1 MAEKIKICV
10 VAGPTASGKTALGV
24 EICKKFNGEVISC
37 DSMQIYK
44 GLPIATAVPTLDERE
59 GIPHHL
65 MEFLEVND
73 NFSVADYVA
82 LAKEKIADLNS
93 RGKLPVFVGGT
104 GLYIS
109 SLLDN
114 VKFAPQQFDENIR
127 KELNERIKTEGCE
140 KLYEELQKIDPE
152 TAEKIHVNDALRI
165 TRALE
170 IYLLTGETKSEQV
183 KRSKEEPSPYSPCV
197 IGLNFENRD
206 ILYDRI
212 NRRVDIMVESGMLEE
227 VKAIYEKYGDDL
239 SIAAIGYKEFIPY
252 FKGEETLENC
262 IENVKQESRRYAK
275 RQLTWFRR
283 DDRVNWIY
291 PDSFEENVEY
301 SRTKVIKK
309 AIEIMENSGN
319 W

>member
-1 MAEKIKICV
+1 MSEKTKICV

-24 EICKKFNGEVISC
+24 EICKRFNGEVVSC

-44 GLPIATAVPTLDERE
+44 GLPIATAVPTMEERE

-65 MEFLEVND
+65 MEFLELNE
-73 NFSVADYVA
+73 NFSVADYVS
-82 LAKEKIADLNS
+82 LAKEKIEDITK

-140 KLYEELQKIDPE
+140 KLYSELMEIDPE
-152 TAEKIHVNDALRI
+152 TAKKIHVNDALRI

-170 IYLLTGETKSEQV
+170 IYLLTGETKTQQV
-183 KRSKEEPSPYSPCV
+183 KRSKEEPSPYDPCV

-212 NRRVDIMVESGMLEE
+212 NRRVDIMTEQGMLDE
-227 VKAIYEKYGDDL
+227 VKAVYEKYGDEI

-252 FKGEETLENC
+252 LKGEETLENC

-283 DDRVNWIY
+283 DSRVNWIY

-301 SRTKVIKK
+301 SRTKVLEK

-319 W
+319 

>member
-1 MAEKIKICV
+1 MSEKTKICV

-24 EICKKFNGEVISC
+24 EICKRFNGEVVSC

-44 GLPIATAVPTLDERE
+44 GLPIATAVPTMEERE
-59 GIPHHL
+59 NIPHHL
-65 MEFLEVND
+65 MEFLEVNQ
-73 NFSVADYVA
+73 NFSVADYVS
-82 LAKEKIADLNS
+82 LAKEKIEDITK

-114 VKFAPQQFDENIR
+114 VKFAPQKFDENIR
-127 KELNERIKTEGCE
+127 KGLNERIKTEGCE
-140 KLYEELQKIDPE
+140 KLYEELKSIDPE
-152 TAEKIHVNDALRI
+152 TAEKIHPNDALRI

-170 IYLLTGETKSEQV
+170 IYLLTGETKTQQV
-183 KRSKEEPSPYSPCV
+183 KRSKEEPSPYDPCV

-212 NRRVDIMVESGMLEE
+212 NRRVDIMVQSGMLDE
-227 VKAIYEKYGDDL
+227 VKCVFDKYGQDV

-252 FKGEETLENC
+252 LLGEADIETC
-262 IENVKQESRRYAK
+262 IEKVKQESRRYAK

-283 DDRVNWIY
+283 DERVNWIY
-291 PDSFEENVEY
+291 PDSFEDGVEY
-301 SRTKVIKK
+301 SRTKVIEK
-309 AIEIMENSGN
+309 ATEIMENSGN
-319 W
+319 

>member
-1 MAEKIKICV
+1 MSEKIRICV

-24 EICKKFNGEVISC
+24 EICKRFNGEVVSC

-44 GLPIATAVPTLDERE
+44 GLPIATAVPTMEERE
-59 GIPHHL
+59 NIPHHL
-65 MEFLEVND
+65 MEFLELNQ
-73 NFSVADYVA
+73 NFSVADYVS
-82 LAKEKIADLNS
+82 LAKKKIEDITN

-114 VKFAPQQFDENIR
+114 VKFAPQKFDENIR
-127 KELNERIKTEGCE
+127 NQLNERIKTEGCE
-140 KLYEELQKIDPE
+140 KLYEELKSIDPE
-152 TAEKIHVNDALRI
+152 TAEKIHPNDALRI

-197 IGLNFENRD
+197 IGLNFEDRE

-212 NRRVDIMVESGMLEE
+212 NRRVDIMIEQGMLDE
-227 VKAIYEKYGDDL
+227 VKAVYEKYGDNL

-252 FKGEETLENC
+252 FKGEEPLETC
-262 IENVKQESRRYAK
+262 IDNVKQESRRYAK

-283 DDRVNWIY
+283 DSRVNWIY

-301 SRTKVIKK
+301 SRTKVIEK
-309 AIEIMENSGN
+309 AIEIMEKFGN
-319 W
+319 

>member
-1 MAEKIKICV
+1 MSEKTKICV

-24 EICKKFNGEVISC
+24 EICKRFNGEVVSC

-44 GLPIATAVPTLDERE
+44 GLPIATAVPTMEERE

-65 MEFLEVND
+65 MEFLELNE
-73 NFSVADYVA
+73 NFSVADYVS
-82 LAKEKIADLNS
+82 LAKEKIEDITK

-140 KLYEELQKIDPE
+140 KLYSELMEIDPE
-152 TAEKIHVNDALRI
+152 TAKKIHVNDALRI

-170 IYLLTGETKSEQV
+170 IYLLTGETKTQQV
-183 KRSKEEPSPYSPCV
+183 KRSKEEPSPYDPCV

-212 NRRVDIMVESGMLEE
+212 NRRVDIMTEQGMLDE
-227 VKAIYEKYGDDL
+227 VKAVYEKYGDEI

-252 FKGEETLENC
+252 LKGEETLENC

-283 DDRVNWIY
+283 DSRVNWIY

-301 SRTKVIKK
+301 SRTKVMEK

-319 W
+319 

>member
-1 MAEKIKICV
+1 MSEKTKICV
-10 VAGPTASGKTALGV
+10 VIGPTASGKTALGV
-24 EICKKFNGEVISC
+24 EICKRFNGEVISC

-44 GLPIATAVPTLDERE
+44 GLPIATAVPTLEERE

-65 MEFLEVND
+65 MEFLEINQ
-73 NFSVADYVA
+73 NFSVADYVS
-82 LAKEKIADLNS
+82 LAKEKIENIKS

-114 VKFAPQQFDENIR
+114 VKFAPQQFDEDIR
-127 KELNERIKTEGCE
+127 KGLNERIKTEGCE
-140 KLYEELQKIDPE
+140 KLYEELKAIDPE

-170 IYLLTGETKSEQV
+170 IYLLTGETKTEQV
-183 KRSKEEPSPYSPCV
+183 KRSKEEPSPYDPCV

-212 NRRVDIMVESGMLEE
+212 NRRVDIMMESGMLEE
-227 VKAIYEKYGDDL
+227 VKSVYEKYGDEV
-239 SIAAIGYKEFIPY
+239 SVAAIGYKEFIPY
-252 FKGEETLENC
+252 LKGEDTTQNC

-283 DDRVNWIY
+283 DERVHWIY
-291 PDSFEENVEY
+291 PDAFEDTVEY
-301 SRTKVIKK
+301 SRTKVIEK
-309 AIEIMENSGN
+309 AIEIMENFGN
-319 W
+319 

>member
-1 MAEKIKICV
+1 MSEKIKICV

-24 EICKKFNGEVISC
+24 EICKRFNGEVVSC

-44 GLPIATAVPTLDERE
+44 GLPIATAVPTMEERE
-59 GIPHHL
+59 NIPHHL
-65 MEFLEVND
+65 MEFLELNQ
-73 NFSVADYVA
+73 NFSVADYVS
-82 LAKEKIADLNS
+82 LAKKKIEDITN

-114 VKFAPQQFDENIR
+114 VKFAPQKFDENIR
-127 KELNERIKTEGCE
+127 NQLNERIKTEGCE
-140 KLYEELQKIDPE
+140 KLYGELCEIDPE
-152 TAEKIHVNDALRI
+152 TAKKIHVNDALRI

-183 KRSKEEPSPYSPCV
+183 KRSKEDPSPYSPCV
-197 IGLNFENRD
+197 IGLNFEDRE

-212 NRRVDIMVESGMLEE
+212 NRRVDIMIEQGMLDE
-227 VKAIYEKYGDDL
+227 VKAVYEKYGDDL
-239 SIAAIGYKEFIPY
+239 SVAAIGYKEFIPY
-252 FKGEETLENC
+252 FKGEEPLETC

-283 DDRVNWIY
+283 DERVNWIY
-291 PDSFEENVEY
+291 PDSFEKGVEY
-301 SRTKVIKK
+301 SRTKVVEK
-309 AIEIMENSGN
+309 ATEIMENFGN
-319 W
+319 

>member
-1 MAEKIKICV
+1 MSEKIRICV

-24 EICKKFNGEVISC
+24 EICKRFNGEVVSC

-44 GLPIATAVPTLDERE
+44 GLPIATAVPTMEERE
-59 GIPHHL
+59 NIPHHL
-65 MEFLEVND
+65 MEFLELNQ
-73 NFSVADYVA
+73 NFSVADYVS
-82 LAKEKIADLNS
+82 LAKKKIEDITN

-114 VKFAPQQFDENIR
+114 VKFAPQKFDENIR
-127 KELNERIKTEGCE
+127 KGLNERIKTEGCE
-140 KLYEELQKIDPE
+140 KLYGELCEIDPE
-152 TAEKIHVNDALRI
+152 TAKKIHVNDALRI

-197 IGLNFENRD
+197 IGLNFEDRE

-212 NRRVDIMVESGMLEE
+212 NRRVDIMIEQGMLDE
-227 VKAIYEKYGDDL
+227 VKAVYEKYGDDL
-239 SIAAIGYKEFIPY
+239 SVAAIGYKEFIPY
-252 FKGEETLENC
+252 FKGEEPLEIC

-283 DDRVNWIY
+283 DERVNWIY

-301 SRTKVIKK
+301 SRTKVIEK
-309 AIEIMENSGN
+309 AIEIMEKFGN
-319 W
+319 

>member
-1 MAEKIKICV
+1 MSEKTKICV
-10 VAGPTASGKTALGV
+10 VIGPTASGKTALGV

-44 GLPIATAVPTLDERE
+44 GLPIATAVPTLEERE

-65 MEFLEVND
+65 MEFLEINQ
-73 NFSVADYVA
+73 NFSVADYVS
-82 LAKEKIADLNS
+82 LAKEKIENIKS

-127 KELNERIKTEGCE
+127 KGLNERIKTEGCE
-140 KLYEELQKIDPE
+140 KLYEELKAIDPE

-170 IYLLTGETKSEQV
+170 IYLLTGETKTEQV
-183 KRSKEEPSPYSPCV
+183 KRSKEEPSPYDPCV

-212 NRRVDIMVESGMLEE
+212 NRRVDIMMESGMLEE
-227 VKAIYEKYGDDL
+227 VKSVYGKYGDEV
-239 SIAAIGYKEFIPY
+239 SVAAIGYKEFIPY
-252 FKGEETLENC
+252 LKGEDTIENC

-283 DDRVNWIY
+283 DSRVNWIY
-291 PDSFEENVEY
+291 PDTFEENVEY
-301 SRTKVIKK
+301 SRTKVIEK
-309 AIEIMENSGN
+309 AIEIMENFGN
-319 W
+319 